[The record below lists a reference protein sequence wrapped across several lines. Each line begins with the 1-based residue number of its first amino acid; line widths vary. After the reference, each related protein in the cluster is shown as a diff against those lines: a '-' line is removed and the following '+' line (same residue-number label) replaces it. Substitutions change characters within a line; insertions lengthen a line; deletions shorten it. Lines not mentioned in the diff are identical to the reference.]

1 MDKIKNIIWDMDG
14 TLLYTI
20 EDLAASANYA
30 LKKNGLKERT
40 LEEITEF
47 VGNGLGVLAEKAVPG
62 GKENK
67 KFEDVLKDLRE
78 YYSKN
83 YLVKTK
89 PYNGIIKVL
98 ETLKSM
104 GIKMAIVSNKPNT
117 QLEELR
123 QKFFA
128 DTIDLSIGDKEGQR
142 RKPYPDGVFLAMEKL
157 GAKKENTVYVG
168 DSEVDL
174 LTAEN
179 SGLDCISAAW
189 GFRSKDFLI
198 EHGAKTIISDPEQ
211 ILLLI

>member
-78 YYSKN
+78 HYSKN

-89 PYNGIIKVL
+89 PYDGIIKVL
-98 ETLKSM
+98 ETLKNM
-104 GIKMAIVSNKPNT
+104 GIKMAIVSNKPDT

-198 EHGAKTIISDPEQ
+198 EHGAKTIISNPEQ

>member
-47 VGNGLGVLAEKAVPG
+47 VGNGLGVLAEKTVPG

-78 YYSKN
+78 HYSKN

-89 PYNGIIKVL
+89 PYDGIIKVL
-98 ETLKSM
+98 ETLKNM
-104 GIKMAIVSNKPNT
+104 GIKMAIVSNKPDT

-198 EHGAKTIISDPEQ
+198 EHGAKTIISNPEQ

>member
-198 EHGAKTIISDPEQ
+198 EHGAKTIISNPEQ

>member
-179 SGLDCISAAW
+179 SELDCISAAW